1 VSQARSQRSG
11 FGRRGKATRI
21 GLSMRWWLAIL
32 FALIAAVTA
41 VSVAYVLTVRSER
54 ALRDRAEE
62 TAAGYAFRAALAIN
76 DAEREQLEGRVETLA
91 EERRVALFVYAE
103 GGLLL
108 TQRESFGIDVSDVPR
123 RKEALAEAEKGRRF
137 LATLPEARA
146 TVVALP
152 LRTASGADAL
162 IAYVPSPEY
171 GASIGILR
179 GEIAR
184 SALLA
189 VLVGAVVGA
198 LVAFLIARRLRRIA
212 ATAAEIERG
221 HFDQSLHPVFR
232 DEVGELA
239 ATVER
244 MRARLQASFDEL
256 ESERDRLSR
265 LLEQLHEGVVAV
277 NRDMEVVVANSP
289 AARTLAQPHL
299 KEGDPLPQPWP
310 DFSLR
315 DFAKRLFDPGIGIEE
330 ARVSPDPEHTYSVT
344 GIPAG
349 PESETV
355 VLVLGDVSER
365 ERREQAERE
374 FVTNAAHEL
383 RTPLQTILGA
393 VEVLQAGAKE
403 RPVERERFLGHI
415 EREATRLARLA
426 KALLILAR
434 VQTGAEG
441 MRVEPVVLR
450 PVIDDVVAGL
460 KPPDEVEIKVS
471 CPRDVAVKGEPDLI
485 EQALFNL
492 AKNAVEHTKRGRI
505 ELTAKPLHGTVSIE
519 VSDTGPGIPFEKQER
534 IFDRFY
540 RGPSPHS
547 DGFGLGLA
555 IAYQAVRALGGV
567 LDVKSSPGT
576 GTTARIELPPAIAP
590 RQVA

>member
-1 VSQARSQRSG
+1 MAGSQSM
-11 FGRRGKATRI
+11 RI

-54 ALRDRAEE
+54 ALRERAEE
-62 TAAGYAFRAALAIN
+62 TAAGNAFSAALAIT
-76 DAEREQLEGRVETLA
+76 DAEKQQLTGRVETVS
-91 EERRVALFVYAE
+91 EERRLALFLYEE
-103 GGLLL
+103 GGVLL
-108 TQRESFGIDVSDVPR
+108 TSRESFGIDVSEVPKR
-123 RKEALAEAEKGRRF
+123 EEALAEAEKGRRF

-152 LRTASGADAL
+152 LRAASGADAL
-162 IAYVPSPEY
+162 VAYVPSPEY
-171 GASIGILR
+171 GTSIGILR

-184 SALLA
+184 SVLLA
-189 VLVGAVVGA
+189 VIVGAVVGA

-221 HFDQSLHPVFR
+221 SFDHSLHPVFR

-244 MRARLQASFDEL
+244 MRGRLRASFDEL

-265 LLEQLHEGVVAV
+265 LLEQLHEGVLAV
-277 NRDMEVVVANSP
+277 NRDLEVVVANPP
-289 AARTLAQPHL
+289 AARALAEPHL
-299 KEGDPLPQPWP
+299 RQGSALPEPWP

-315 DFAKRLFDPGIGIEE
+315 DFAERLFEPGATIVE
-330 ARVSPDPEHTYSVT
+330 ARVLSDPDHTYQVT
-344 GIPAG
+344 GIPPG
-349 PESETV
+349 RDSETA
-355 VLVLGDVSER
+355 VLVLADVSER
-365 ERREQAERE
+365 ERREQAERD

-434 VQTGAEG
+434 VQTGTEG
-441 MRVEPVVLR
+441 LRVEPVALR
-450 PVIDDVVAGL
+450 PVIDEVVAGL
-460 KPPDEVEIKVS
+460 QPPDEVEISVS

-505 ELTAKPLHGTVSIE
+505 ELRAKPLHGTVAIE

-576 GTTARIELPPAIAP
+576 GTTARIELPSAIAP